1 MKKGKTLRTCK
12 ARQPGRGVLLCC
24 QHPAGAAKESGRDL
38 GVLGFRFRVLGFLFR
53 VLGFGLWVRVLGF
66 RFRAVSL
73 VLGWGF
79 PACPALPCPALP
91 CAAQVWVELLRE
103 MNISTTSVHD
113 PRKDAE

>member
-1 MKKGKTLRTCK
+1 M
-12 ARQPGRGVLLCC
+12 
-24 QHPAGAAKESGRDL
+24 
-38 GVLGFRFRVLGFLFR
+38 GFRFRVLGFLFR

-73 VLGWGF
+73 VL
-79 PACPALPCPALP
+79 PALPCPALP